1 MNFEHLMNNEDF
13 MKKLETAEN
22 VEAMQEVFA
31 AYGAE
36 VSAEDLN
43 RALALVNVGE
53 NEELSEDMLEG
64 VSGGGF
70 VDWLIDVIKKLGK
83 RNEKGMNDCLNMLCK

>member
-1 MNFEHLMNNEDF
+1 MNFEHLMNNEEF
-13 MKKLETAEN
+13 MKKLEEAAT

-31 AYGAE
+31 AYGTE

-53 NEELSEDMLEG
+53 SEELSEDLLEG
-64 VSGGGF
+64 VSGGGL
-70 VDWLIDVIKKLGK
+70 VDWLIDLIKKLGK
-83 RNEKGMNDCLNMLCK
+83 RNEKGINDCMKTLFK